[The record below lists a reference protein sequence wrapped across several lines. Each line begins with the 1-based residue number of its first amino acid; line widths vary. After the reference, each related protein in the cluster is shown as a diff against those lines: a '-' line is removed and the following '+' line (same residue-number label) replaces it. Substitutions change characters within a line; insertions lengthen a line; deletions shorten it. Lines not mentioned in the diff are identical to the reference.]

1 MPGLLIKNARWLA
14 TLDDAG
20 SELENTS
27 LFARDGVIEA
37 IGADCPTSADE
48 VIDAGRYLVTPG
60 LINTHHH
67 LFQSLTRAV
76 PAGQDASLFGWLKA
90 LYPIWSRFGPDEM
103 RVSAALGLGELV
115 ASGCT
120 LSTDHCYVFPNG
132 AHLSDTIEGAQQIGL
147 RFHPTRGSMSIGES
161 QGGLPPDALVEDEA
175 AILRDSADVVDRF
188 HDPAAGAMLQ
198 VGIAP
203 CSPFS
208 VSRGLMRDAALLARE
223 KGVMLH
229 THLAEDADDVR
240 YSLENFGMRP
250 GEYAQSLGWTGA
262 DVWHAHCV
270 QLEAAEIDLFA
281 ATKTGVAHCPCS
293 NCRLGSGIAPL
304 RAMLDAGVPVGL
316 GVDGSASSDAGD
328 LISEARQAMLM
339 QRVQNGAG
347 ALSARQA
354 LRLATRGGAEVLNR
368 DDLGAL
374 QIGKRADFV
383 LWDLDALPFAGTWDP
398 IAALVLSGPHRAHSV
413 YVEGRAILQDGQL
426 CRTDGRALA
435 QEARGLMHALMG

>member
-1 MPGLLIKNARWLA
+1 VPGLLIKNARWLA

-115 ASGCT
+115 
-120 LSTDHCYVFPNG
+120 FPNG

-198 VGIAP
+198 VGGAAGAGK
-203 CSPFS
+203 
-208 VSRGLMRDAALLARE
+208 RRDAAHA
-223 KGVMLH
+223 
-229 THLAEDADDVR
+229 
-240 YSLENFGMRP
+240 FG
-250 GEYAQSLGWTGA
+250 
-262 DVWHAHCV
+262 
-270 QLEAAEIDLFA
+270 
-281 ATKTGVAHCPCS
+281 
-293 NCRLGSGIAPL
+293 
-304 RAMLDAGVPVGL
+304 
-316 GVDGSASSDAGD
+316 
-328 LISEARQAMLM
+328 
-339 QRVQNGAG
+339 
-347 ALSARQA
+347 
-354 LRLATRGGAEVLNR
+354 RGR
-368 DDLGAL
+368 
-374 QIGKRADFV
+374 R
-383 LWDLDALPFAGTWDP
+383 
-398 IAALVLSGPHRAHSV
+398 
-413 YVEGRAILQDGQL
+413 
-426 CRTDGRALA
+426 
-435 QEARGLMHALMG
+435 